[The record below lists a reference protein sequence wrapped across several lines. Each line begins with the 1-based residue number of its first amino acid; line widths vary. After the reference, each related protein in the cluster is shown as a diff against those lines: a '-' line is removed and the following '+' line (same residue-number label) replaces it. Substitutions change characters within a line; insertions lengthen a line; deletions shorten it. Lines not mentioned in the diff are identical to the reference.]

1 MSKIEE
7 LPPSDIED
15 ESYSSKP
22 GDVFLAVVD
31 TPVKETDEILIE
43 DSFIGGEPKWLHPDS
58 QPPVELLKCGACK
71 SADNMKLLLQA
82 FSPLDDEQMS
92 TIQQRVGVNNMNYV
106 NPQDDRVLY
115 VFLCTKCQ
123 RKGNS
128 VRCIR
133 GVKKNKN
140 DDKLSEKMASASLG
154 KNFLNNP
161 FDITNNSDSTPN
173 AFSGNPFENPST
185 ATNPF
190 GVDSTK
196 SGISQKEGENK
207 EEESAK
213 ASAKAARKLHDS
225 QKDKEYDQTRCFKS
239 YLLYVEEETFK
250 NKKPAHLQLPKNL
263 KIDQEALDLTGDEDL
278 EKDPIKLDPR
288 TEKLCKF
295 LDDDVFQKFQEVVGY
310 NPLQVLRYDL
320 GGRPLLYAETK
331 IDILSTLPRPG
342 YNPSS
347 QRIFE
352 MQLMPKMIFDLEE
365 TVSVENGMEWGTILV
380 FTDVENYIPKFD
392 EHGVGYV
399 EECVKVQWESR
410 T

>member
-7 LPPSDIED
+7 LPPSDTD
-15 ESYSSKP
+15 DHSYSSKP
-22 GDVFLAVVD
+22 GDVFLAFVD
-31 TPVKETDEILIE
+31 APVKETDDILVE

-58 QPPVELLKCGACK
+58 EPPAELLKCGACK

-92 TIQQRVGVNNMNYV
+92 AIQQRLGINNMSYI

-115 VFLCTKCQ
+115 VFLCTECQ

-128 VRCIR
+128 VRYSKC
-133 GVKKNKN
+133 
-140 DDKLSEKMASASLG
+140 
-154 KNFLNNP
+154 
-161 FDITNNSDSTPN
+161 N
-173 AFSGNPFENPST
+173 AFSS
-185 ATNPF
+185 NPF
-190 GVDSTK
+190 GGANANPFGADSIN
-196 SGISQKEGENK
+196 SNISQSKDEGK
-207 EEESAK
+207 KKESATV
-213 ASAKAARKLHDS
+213 SAKTARKLHDL
-225 QKDKEYDQTRCFKS
+225 QKDKEYDGNKCFKS
-239 YLLYVEEETFK
+239 CLLYVEEETFK

-263 KIDQEALDLTGDEDL
+263 KIDKEALDLTGDEDL

-288 TEKLCKF
+288 TEKLSKF
-295 LDDDVFQKFQEVVGY
+295 LDDDTFQKFQEVVGY

-320 GGRPLLYAETK
+320 GGKPLLYAETK
-331 IDILSTLPRPG
+331 VDILSTVPRPG

-365 TVSVENGMEWGTILV
+365 VVSVDNGMEWGTILV
-380 FTDVENYIPKFD
+380 FTDVENYMPEFD

>member
-7 LPPSDIED
+7 LPSSDID
-15 ESYSSKP
+15 DDSYSSKP
-22 GDVFLAVVD
+22 GDVFLAFVD
-31 TPVKETDEILIE
+31 APVKETDEILIE
-43 DSFIGGEPKWLHPDS
+43 DSFLGGEPKWLHPDS
-58 QPPVELLKCGACK
+58 QPPAELLKCGACR

-82 FSPLDDEQMS
+82 FSPLDDEQMRA
-92 TIQQRVGVNNMNYV
+92 IQQRVGINNMNYI

-115 VFLCTKCQ
+115 LFLCTKCQ

-133 GVKKNKN
+133 GVKKNKSV
-140 DDKLSEKMASASLG
+140 DGLSEKMASTSLE
-154 KNFLNNP
+154 KDFQINP
-161 FDITNNSDSTPN
+161 FDLTNSASSTSN
-173 AFSGNPFENPST
+173 VFSS
-185 ATNPF
+185 NPF
-190 GVDSTK
+190 GSTSANPFGADGIE
-196 SGISQKEGENK
+196 SGISQKDEENK
-207 EEESAK
+207 KEESAK
-213 ASAKAARKLHDS
+213 LSAKAARKLHEL
-225 QKDKEYDQTRCFKS
+225 QKDKEYDDSKCFKS

-263 KIDQEALDLTGDEDL
+263 RIDKEALDLTGDEDL

-288 TEKLCKF
+288 TEKLSKF
-295 LDDDVFQKFQEVVGY
+295 LDDDVFQKFQEVIGY

-320 GGRPLLYAETK
+320 GGKPLLYAETK
-331 IDILSTLPRPG
+331 MDILMTLPRPG

-365 TVSVENGMEWGTILV
+365 IVSVDSGMEWGTILV
-380 FTDVENYIPKFD
+380 FTDIENYVPKFD